1 VKLQEYQAK
10 QLLARYQIP
19 IPRGE
24 VATSPAEARRV
35 ATVLGRPVALKA
47 QVLVGGRG
55 KAGGIQLA
63 DTPDAAEA
71 VAAMLLQKEIKG
83 LPVRALLVE
92 EAAPVAQELYLSVML
107 DRATQRLTMISCT
120 AGGVDIEE
128 VARETPERI
137 TRLPVDPGVGLR
149 AYHARYLGAP
159 LGMGGALLIE
169 FNAIAQGLYA
179 VALEQDAFLV
189 EINPLA
195 RTADGHLLSLDAKIL
210 VDDNALY
217 RHPDLAALQEAN
229 EMDPQERQARQHG
242 LNYVHLNGDIGCM
255 VNGAGLAMA
264 TMDII
269 QAYGSAPANFLDIGG
284 GARAEVVVAG
294 LRVIL
299 SDPQVKAVLIN
310 IFGGITR
317 CDEVARG
324 IVQALQEIRPTVP
337 LVVRLVG
344 TNEAEGRAILAE
356 QRLMTAATLSE
367 AAQKAVAAVAA
378 AARGGVGR

>member
-1 VKLQEYQAK
+1 MKLQEYQAK
-10 QLLARYQIP
+10 QLLAQYQIP
-19 IPRGE
+19 IPCGE
-24 VATSPAEARRV
+24 VAMSPAEARRV
-35 ATVLGRPVALKA
+35 AASLGRPVALKA

-71 VAAMLLQKEIKG
+71 AAAALLQKEIKG

-92 EAAPVAQELYLSVML
+92 EAVPVAQELYLSVML
-107 DRATQRLTMISCT
+107 DRAAQRLTMISSA

-128 VARETPERI
+128 VARQSPERI
-137 TRLPVDPGVGLR
+137 TRLRVDPGVGVR
-149 AYHARYLGAP
+149 AYHARHLGAP
-159 LGMGGALLIE
+159 LSLGSALLAE
-169 FNAIAQGLYA
+169 FSAIAQGLYA
-179 VALEQDAFLV
+179 MALERDAFLV

-195 RTADGHLLSLDAKIL
+195 RTADGHLLALDAKIL

-217 RHPDLAALQEAN
+217 RQPDLAALQEAN
-229 EMDPQERQARQHG
+229 ETDPQERQARQHG
-242 LNYVHLNGDIGCM
+242 LNYVHLSGDIGCM

-324 IVQALQEIRPTVP
+324 IVQALQEIRPAVP

-344 TNEAEGRAILAE
+344 TNEAEGQAILAE
-356 QRLMTAATLSE
+356 QRLLMATTLSE
-367 AAQKAVAAVAA
+367 AAQKAVAA
-378 AARGGVGR
+378 ARGGLGR

>member
-1 VKLQEYQAK
+1 MKLQEYQAK
-10 QLLARYQIP
+10 QLLVQYQVP

-24 VATSPAEARRV
+24 VAMSPAEARRV
-35 ATVLGRPVALKA
+35 AAALGRPVALKA

-63 DTPDAAEA
+63 DTPDAAAA
-71 VAAMLLQKEIKG
+71 VAASLLQKEIKG
-83 LPVRALLVE
+83 LPVRVLLVE
-92 EAAPVAQELYLSVML
+92 EAVPVAQELYLSVML
-107 DRATQRLTMISCT
+107 DRATQRLTMISSA
-120 AGGVDIEE
+120 AGGMDIEE

-137 TRLPVDPGVGLR
+137 TRLVVDPDVGLR
-149 AYHARYLGAP
+149 VYHARHLGAP
-159 LGMGGALLIE
+159 LDMGGALLAE
-169 FNAIAQGLYA
+169 FSAIAQGLYT
-179 VALEQDAFLV
+179 VALERDAFLV

-195 RTADGHLLSLDAKIL
+195 RTADGHLLALDAKIL

-217 RHPDLAALQEAN
+217 RHPDLAALQEVN
-229 EMDPQERQARQHG
+229 ETDPQERRAREHG

-344 TNEAEGRAILAE
+344 TNEAEGQAILAE
-356 QRLMTAATLSE
+356 QRLLTATTLSE
-367 AAQKAVAAVAA
+367 AAQKAVAA
-378 AARGGVGR
+378 ARGGLGR